1 MIKVAKEIYDGALV
15 AIIHQLAQTN
25 MVNNPLEKTLSPAY
39 SSQLQYFKSHLKK
52 AHKNNHTIPVL

>member
-25 MVNNPLEKTLSPAY
+25 LANKPP
-39 SSQLQYFKSHLKK
+39 
-52 AHKNNHTIPVL
+52 